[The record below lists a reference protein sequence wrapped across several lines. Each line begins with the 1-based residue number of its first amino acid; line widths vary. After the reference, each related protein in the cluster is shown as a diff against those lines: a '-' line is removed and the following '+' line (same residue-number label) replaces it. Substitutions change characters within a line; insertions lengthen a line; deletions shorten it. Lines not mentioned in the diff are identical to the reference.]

1 MFFSQLVELQQL
13 LVLVLAMVMVPQV
26 VVMVPQDVVPQVVMV
41 PPVEVMPPDEV
52 PPVVVVPPVEVVPS
66 DEVPPVVVV
75 VHQGMVLPRVEE
87 VVEEEDHIAVA
98 TLGVSMDTLMLFRFL
113 MAHPDVR
120 TASALRVL

>member
-1 MFFSQLVELQQL
+1 
-13 LVLVLAMVMVPQV
+13 
-26 VVMVPQDVVPQVVMV
+26 MVPQDVVPQVV
-41 PPVEVMPPDEV
+41 
-52 PPVVVVPPVEVVPS
+52 VVPPVEVVPL

-75 VHQGMVLPRVEE
+75 VHQDVVLPRVVE

-120 TASALRVL
+120 TGSALHVL

>member
-1 MFFSQLVELQQL
+1 
-13 LVLVLAMVMVPQV
+13 MVPQV
-26 VVMVPQDVVPQVVMV
+26 VEPQ
-41 PPVEVMPPDEV
+41 
-52 PPVVVVPPVEVVPS
+52 VVVVPPVEVVPP

-75 VHQGMVLPRVEE
+75 VHQGVILPRVVE